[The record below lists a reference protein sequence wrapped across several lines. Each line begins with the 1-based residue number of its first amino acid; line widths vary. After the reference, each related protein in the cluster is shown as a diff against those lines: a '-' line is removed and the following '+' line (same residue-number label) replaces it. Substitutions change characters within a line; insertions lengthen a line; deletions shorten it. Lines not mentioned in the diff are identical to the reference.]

1 MKMGK
6 KCNCDCMNCKPL
18 TVYNGN
24 DWNVYR
30 YGTCKNRVTGMCQL
44 KSKGVQGE
52 YHYTCEILKRG
63 VNNGN

>member
-1 MKMGK
+1 MKMG
-6 KCNCDCMNCKPL
+6 KPL

-30 YGTCKNRVTGMCQL
+30 YGTCRNRVTGMCLL

-52 YHYTCEILKRG
+52 YHYTCEIVKRG

>member
-6 KCNCDCMNCKPL
+6 KCNCDCMYCKPL

-30 YGTCKNRVTGMCQL
+30 YGTSKNRVIGMCQL
-44 KSKGVQGE
+44 KSKGVRGRLSLHMRNSE
-52 YHYTCEILKRG
+52 TGCE
-63 VNNGN
+63 